1 MQRVVLLWAFI
12 GITIA
17 ILATN
22 KAVSVAYPAAASY
35 VQDSIGLLLG
45 TTTAIVVAWGV
56 LRCGAL
62 KEHFPEVLRAT
73 GWLLLAWS
81 AIGWWNVAA
90 EAGALGASL
99 FFFPGGHV
107 GGLCA
112 RNEPRAQAVLLP
124 ALA

>member
-1 MQRVVLLWAFI
+1 MQRAFLLWAFI

-17 ILATN
+17 ILATI
-22 KAVSVAYPAAASY
+22 KAVGAAYPAAASY

-56 LRCGAL
+56 FRRGAW
-62 KEHFPEVLRAT
+62 KAHFPEMLRAT

-99 FFFPGGHV
+99 FFFPVATLAGF
-107 GGLCA
+107 
-112 RNEPRAQAVLLP
+112 VLAMNQGRKP
-124 ALA
+124 PSSPP